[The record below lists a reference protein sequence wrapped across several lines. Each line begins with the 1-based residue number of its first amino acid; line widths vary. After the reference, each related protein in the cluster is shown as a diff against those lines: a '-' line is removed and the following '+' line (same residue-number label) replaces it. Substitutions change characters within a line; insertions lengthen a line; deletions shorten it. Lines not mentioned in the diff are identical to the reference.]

1 MDSNELMKCGSF
13 LRINIHYYDILDGN
27 TECSKHIDN
36 QEEILSDVLHIYLV
50 LDNNHCNAIFS
61 ADSLLCFMLNAYKV
75 NCDACQKIITTP
87 AHKKAHTCTFKHDAQ
102 DNEPPNLW

>member
-61 ADSLLCFMLNAYKV
+61 ADSLLCFMLNAKYDV
-75 NCDACQKIITTP
+75 QN
-87 AHKKAHTCTFKHDAQ
+87 
-102 DNEPPNLW
+102 NEPPNLW